1 MRSLRRIAFI
11 CVATIAMA
19 TATTHGQP
27 AGAIGH
33 PLPESSLAV
42 GTITVRVV
50 DGTPSKAVAGTDV
63 TLLVNGQP
71 RQARTDAAGRATFTD
86 LPVGASVQAKIV
98 DADKKEQASDT
109 FPVPAQGGTRLMLS
123 ISPFQGMGGAPPMAG
138 GGGAMGMPSA
148 RAMSGQPRADRGDP
162 PGMFT
167 ARLTYDNLSMNN
179 GQIADTAPP
188 VGTPVF
194 LVGYAADDSV
204 KIYTTPVDKDGLA
217 MFPDLDMSGAT
228 AYYALAALP
237 RPGTVD
243 RLVAVGTILDGQAG
257 QRVVLSGEK
266 RDSTAPGVD
275 DYGKLIPRGGPAV
288 PAGQVRVTL
297 DGVAPPDSPISLI
310 DARTG
315 KVLGT
320 QKAQPGT
327 PDSTQ
332 VSGGAEFDADAKLP
346 AGTLEVVIK
355 GGMGKAQDPLPGIA
369 IKLIDDKDQDIPG
382 GVATTGPDGIARL
395 TIAPGTAPRAV
406 LTINT
411 KPMVSQ
417 PIDLSAGGG
426 ARMSVVAN
434 WPDAGDPEAVFTVPV
449 EPGQVFYAEATMA
462 GQTFRSLPFL
472 NLPETG
478 MSVNVYV
485 FPRTLFRFDS
495 HSYVED
501 QLLAFQGEMQVTNYS
516 WAPYKAG
523 NDGLEIKLPAGF
535 KGAVVGG
542 QDANE
547 VAVAEHVGFRIL
559 RPIPPGGRTFRM
571 GYSMPIVDG
580 RVKWKFPLPMG
591 TFKSEMK
598 IRQTPGMSVRLP
610 DGIRGET
617 QRATTGEPWFVITDI
632 MLDRGKSLD
641 IELVGFP
648 APPAWKEWSKKI
660 AGLVVVA
667 TLIAGLALAFMR
679 KRSSAAHDPEAE
691 RQARRSQLLDE
702 LVELERKGDG
712 GKRKEQ
718 LLAELEQL
726 WTK

>member
-1 MRSLRRIAFI
+1 MRSLRRMAFT
-11 CVATIAMA
+11 CVATLAIA
-19 TATTHGQP
+19 TATVHGQP

-42 GTITVRVV
+42 GTVTVRVV
-50 DGTPSKAVAGTDV
+50 DGTPSKPVVGTDV

-71 RQARTDAAGRATFTD
+71 RQARTDAAGRATFSD
-86 LPVGASVQAKIV
+86 LPPGASVQAKII
-98 DADKKEQASDT
+98 DADKKEQASET

-123 ISPFQGMGGAPPMAG
+123 VSPFQGMGGAPPMAG
-138 GGGAMGMPSA
+138 GGMGMPSG
-148 RAMSGQPRADRGDP
+148 RQMSGQPRPDRGDP
-162 PGMFT
+162 PGMYV

-179 GQIADTAPP
+179 GQITDTAPP

-194 LVGYAADDSV
+194 LVGYAANDSV

-217 MFPDLDMSGAT
+217 IFPDLDMTGAT

-237 RPGTVD
+237 RTGTVD
-243 RLVAVGTILDGQAG
+243 RLIAVGTILDGKTG

-266 RDSTAPGVD
+266 RESTAPGVD
-275 DYGKLIPRGGPAV
+275 DYDKLIPRGGPVV
-288 PAGQVRVTL
+288 PAGQVRVSL

-315 KVLGT
+315 VKLGT
-320 QKAQPGT
+320 QAAKPGAA
-327 PDSTQ
+327 DSTQ
-332 VSGGAEFDADAKLP
+332 VVGGAEFDAAPDLP
-346 AGTLEVVIK
+346 NGTLEVVIK
-355 GGMGKAQDPLPGIA
+355 GGQGKAQDPMPGIV
-369 IKLIDDKDQDIPG
+369 IKLIDDKDQEIPG
-382 GVATTGPDGIARL
+382 AVASTGADGIARL
-395 TIAPGTAPRAV
+395 MVPAGTQARAV

-417 PIDLSAGGG
+417 PIDLSSGGG
-426 ARMSVVAN
+426 ARMSVTAN
-434 WPDAGDPEAVFTVPV
+434 WPDAGDPEAVFTVTP
-449 EPGQVFYAEATMA
+449 EPGQVLYAEATMA
-462 GQTFRSLPFL
+462 GQKFRSLPFL
-472 NLPETG
+472 NLPEAG
-478 MSVNVYV
+478 MHVNVYV

-523 NDGLEIKLPAGF
+523 DDGLTIKLPAGF
-535 KGAVVGG
+535 KGAIVGP
-542 QDANE
+542 QDADE
-547 VAVAEHVGFRIL
+547 VAVTEHVGFRIL

-580 RVKWKFPLPMG
+580 RVKWSFPLPMG

-598 IRQTPGMSVRLP
+598 IRQTPGMTVKLP

-632 MLDRGKSLD
+632 MLDREKSLD
-641 IELVGFP
+641 IELAGFP
-648 APPAWKEWSKKI
+648 APPSWKKWAKNSAGVLVLLTVLGGI
-660 AGLVVVA
+660 AF
-667 TLIAGLALAFMR
+667 AFMR
-679 KRSSAAHDPEAE
+679 KRDPQAE
-691 RQARRSQLLDE
+691 RQTRRAQLLDE
-702 LVELERKGDG
+702 LVELERKGEG

-726 WTK
+726 WMK